1 MRIFEVVGIGIL
13 CVVAVLVAIFIRR
26 EVISRAGGTI
36 DMNMRLS
43 TFMPGRGWAPGLGRF
58 TGDELRWYRLFSF
71 GIRPRRVLVRDRLVI
86 EQRRSPEGP
95 ERLAMPAGWIVV
107 RCAGAG
113 PVNGGANG
121 GNGANGANGASP
133 GSIEL
138 ALAES
143 AFTGFL
149 SWVESAPPGARRH

>member
-1 MRIFEVVGIGIL
+1 MRIFEVIGLGVL
-13 CVVAVLVAIFIRR
+13 CVVVGLLVIFVRR

-43 TFMPGRGWAPGLGRF
+43 TFVTGRGWAPGLGRF

-71 GIRPRRVLVRDRLVI
+71 GIRPRRVLVRHKLVI
-86 EQRRSPEGP
+86 EQRRAPEGA
-95 ERLAMPAGWIVV
+95 ERLAMPEGWVVV
-107 RCAGAG
+107 RCGGG
-113 PVNGGANG
+113 PNGGAPNG
-121 GNGANGANGASP
+121 SATP
-133 GSIEL
+133 VEL

-149 SWVESAPPGARRH
+149 SWVESAPPGALRR